1 MVFPETLVEEALRKI
16 RRHLE
21 EGNWEAAVGVLESL
35 RPPDQAEVISEL
47 PPEHQE
53 TILPKIDAG
62 ISADILEELE
72 EEKALAIA
80 SRLKTEDLARIL
92 DEMEP
97 DDAADLIGDLPLD
110 KAAETLKAMKETE
123 EVVPLL
129 RYPDETAGGRMIP
142 VPITLNSDMT
152 VQEALNKLRLY
163 APDSDVI
170 YYLFVVDKDLKL
182 VGVVSLRKLITAGLN
197 ERIEDL
203 MDRNVIYVNHFADQ
217 EECARLL
224 YRYELLALPVVDDE
238 GHLLGMVTANEV
250 LDVMA
255 EETTEDIHLMGGAG
269 PLREPYL
276 SAKILPIIRRRFIWL
291 LLLFLAELYTGSV
304 LRHFHNEIE
313 KAVALT
319 YFIPLLIGTGG
330 NAGSQSAS
338 TIIRALALGE
348 VKFRDLLKV
357 VLKEFAIGFIL
368 GLGIGLAGF
377 LRGVTWGS
385 GLLLSITVGLAQ
397 MCIIVWANIVGSFF
411 PLVAARIGLDP
422 AVLSAPFVTTLVDG
436 TGLLMYMLIAKIIM
450 GI

>member
-1 MVFPETLVEEALRKI
+1 MVFPETIVEEALRKI
-16 RRHLE
+16 RKHLE

-35 RPPDQAEVISEL
+35 RPPDRAEVISEL

-72 EEKALAIA
+72 EEEALAIA
-80 SRLKTEDLARIL
+80 SRLKPEDLARIL
-92 DEMEP
+92 DKMEP

-129 RYPDETAGGRMIP
+129 RYPDDTAGGRMIP
-142 VPITLNSDMT
+142 VPITLNSEMT
-152 VQEALNKLRLY
+152 VQEALKKLRLY

-182 VGVVSLRKLITAGLN
+182 VGVVSLRKLITAGLH

-250 LDVMA
+250 LDVMT
-255 EETTEDIHLMGGAG
+255 EETT
-269 PLREPYL
+269 
-276 SAKILPIIRRRFIWL
+276 
-291 LLLFLAELYTGSV
+291 
-304 LRHFHNEIE
+304 
-313 KAVALT
+313 
-319 YFIPLLIGTGG
+319 
-330 NAGSQSAS
+330 
-338 TIIRALALGE
+338 
-348 VKFRDLLKV
+348 
-357 VLKEFAIGFIL
+357 
-368 GLGIGLAGF
+368 
-377 LRGVTWGS
+377 
-385 GLLLSITVGLAQ
+385 
-397 MCIIVWANIVGSFF
+397 
-411 PLVAARIGLDP
+411 
-422 AVLSAPFVTTLVDG
+422 
-436 TGLLMYMLIAKIIM
+436 
-450 GI
+450 